1 MGKPII
7 IFGVGE
13 LAQLAHHYFS
23 NDTDYEVAGF
33 TVDRDYM
40 TESRFLGLPV
50 FPFETIADQCPP
62 DRFFMFIA
70 LGYSGLNVLRKAKY
84 VKARELGY
92 QMASYVSPRATILND
107 GKIGDNAFILE
118 NNTVQPFAVIGNNVT
133 LWSGNHIGHHS
144 IIRDHTFIASHAVI
158 SGGVEIGESCF
169 IGVNATIRDHIKIG
183 DRCIIGAGGL
193 VMEDAE
199 PESVYISEPT
209 RLAAMNSS
217 HIKSI

>member
-7 IFGVGE
+7 IFGVGD

-50 FPFETIADQCPP
+50 LPFETISDQCPP
-62 DRFFMFIA
+62 DRFEIFIA
-70 LGYSGLNVLRKAKY
+70 LGYSGLNAVRKQKY
-84 VKARELGY
+84 LKATEMGY
-92 QMASYVSPRATILND
+92 RMASYVSPRATILND
-107 GKIGDNAFILE
+107 GKIGDNSFILE
-118 NNTVQPFAVIGNNVT
+118 NNTVQPFAAIGNNVT
-133 LWSGNHIGHHS
+133 LWSGNHIGHHT

-158 SGGVEIGESCF
+158 SGKVEIGESCF

-183 DRCIIGAGGL
+183 DRCIIGAGAL

-199 PESVYISEPT
+199 PGSVYISEPT
-209 RLAAMNSS
+209 RSAPINSN
-217 HIKSI
+217 HIKRI